1 MLIYEQYFIVKS
13 SLRKSTH
20 EKLHI
25 MLKMKNLDAIFDS
38 LQRQFILYLII

>member
-20 EKLHI
+20 KQLHI
-25 MLKMKNLDAIFDS
+25 MLKINNLDAIFDS
-38 LQRQFILYLII
+38 LQWQFILYLII